1 MTATTFTNG
10 QLKAIVDRIENL
22 ETEKKEIGEG
32 IKEVYAEAKGNG
44 FDPKIIRKIVALR
57 KKDAN
62 EREEEAALMD
72 LYMQSLGML
81 PIEEEIAAA
90 KEREPAHV

>member
-22 ETEKKEIGEG
+22 ETEKKEIGVS
-32 IKEVYAEAKGNG
+32 IKEVYAEATGHG
-44 FDPKIIRKIVALR
+44 FDSKIIRKIIALR

-62 EREEEAALMD
+62 ELEEERAMME
-72 LYMQSLGML
+72 LYMSNLGML
-81 PIEEEIAAA
+81 PLEQEIEAS
-90 KEREPAHV
+90 KERETV

>member
-10 QLKAIVDRIENL
+10 QLKAIVERIENL
-22 ETEKKEIGEG
+22 ESEKKEIGEG
-32 IKEVYAEAKGNG
+32 VKEVYAEAKGNG

-62 EREEEAALMD
+62 EREEEAALME
-72 LYMQSLGML
+72 LYMSNLGML
-81 PIEEEIAAA
+81 PLEAEIAAS
-90 KEREPAHV
+90 KEKEDA